1 LEQYQLSNLFKASN
15 MGINEKIPKF
25 NRPTLIGSS
34 WKTEGILD
42 NKYYKVLD
50 RENGRRKIQ
59 VGDEVFG
66 SNNLVLIAGPC
77 AVESEEQL
85 MDTATILKK
94 LNIKIMRACLFKP
107 RTSPYS
113 FQGLGLAGIEI
124 LQKVK
129 QRTGILLE
137 SEVMNAKHLEV
148 LAEHVDI
155 LRIGSRNMQNYDL
168 LKEISSVKKPVIL
181 KRGFSST
188 LREFVLAAEY
198 ILVGG
203 NDDVILCERGIR
215 TFETAYRNTLD
226 LAAVDILRRETCLP
240 VIVDPSHAAGYR
252 ELVLPLSRAA
262 VAAGTDGLIIEIHP
276 NPEKAL
282 SDGAQA
288 LYPHQMEKLL
298 KEIFAIK
305 NSLIDQ

>member
-1 LEQYQLSNLFKASN
+1 

-25 NRPTLIGSS
+25 NRPALISSS
-34 WKTEGILD
+34 WETEGILD

-66 SNNLVLIAGPC
+66 GNNLVLIAGPC

-137 SEVMNAKHLEV
+137 SEVMNAKHLEI

-305 NSLIDQ
+305 NSLIDK

>member
-1 LEQYQLSNLFKASN
+1 
-15 MGINEKIPKF
+15 MGINEKMPRF
-25 NRPTLIGSS
+25 NRPALISSS
-34 WKTEGILD
+34 WETEGILD

-85 MDTATILKK
+85 MDTAKILKK

-137 SEVMNAKHLEV
+137 SEVMNAKHLEI

-168 LKEISSVKKPVIL
+168 LKEISSIKKPVIL

-276 NPEKAL
+276 YPEKAL

>member
-1 LEQYQLSNLFKASN
+1 
-15 MGINEKIPKF
+15 MGINEKNPKF
-25 NRPTLIGSS
+25 NRPALISSS
-34 WKTEGILD
+34 WETEGILD

-137 SEVMNAKHLEV
+137 SEVMNAKHLEI

-188 LREFVLAAEY
+188 LREFILAAEY

>member
-1 LEQYQLSNLFKASN
+1 

-25 NRPTLIGSS
+25 NRPALISSS
-34 WKTEGILD
+34 WETEGILD

-137 SEVMNAKHLEV
+137 SEVMNAKHLEI

-188 LREFVLAAEY
+188 LREFILAAEY

-305 NSLIDQ
+305 NSLID

>member
-1 LEQYQLSNLFKASN
+1 
-15 MGINEKIPKF
+15 MGINEKNPKF
-25 NRPTLIGSS
+25 NRPALISSS
-34 WKTEGILD
+34 WEAEGILD

-137 SEVMNAKHLEV
+137 SEVMNAKHLEI

-188 LREFVLAAEY
+188 LREFILAAEY

>member
-1 LEQYQLSNLFKASN
+1 
-15 MGINEKIPKF
+15 MGINEKNPKF
-25 NRPTLIGSS
+25 NRPALISSS
-34 WKTEGILD
+34 WETEGILD

-137 SEVMNAKHLEV
+137 SEVMNAKHLEI

-188 LREFVLAAEY
+188 LREFILAAEY

-305 NSLIDQ
+305 NSLID

>member
-1 LEQYQLSNLFKASN
+1 

-25 NRPTLIGSS
+25 NRPALISSS
-34 WKTEGILD
+34 WETEGILD

-137 SEVMNAKHLEV
+137 SEVMNAKHLEI

-188 LREFVLAAEY
+188 LREFILAAEY